1 MMSLSNFASFQRLIP
16 FIPDRHVLRE
26 FPNVAELH
34 PKTILL
40 NDCVLVA
47 TRKKRTM
54 SYKVKL
60 VADRCW
66 PLGEIQVQDIKNTPE
81 VLNTIK
87 VVHFQEVYFFRCER
101 LEDKNAMLI
110 AIQRATAELM
120 DNTKQNEAEASRG
133 VSEPLLQMVNSDI
146 SLN

>member
-1 MMSLSNFASFQRLIP
+1 MQARQAAQF
-16 FIPDRHVLRE
+16 
-26 FPNVAELH
+26 
-34 PKTILL
+34 ILL

-146 SLN
+146 SLNWFSMACSNLAKFIFTAISSRDKN